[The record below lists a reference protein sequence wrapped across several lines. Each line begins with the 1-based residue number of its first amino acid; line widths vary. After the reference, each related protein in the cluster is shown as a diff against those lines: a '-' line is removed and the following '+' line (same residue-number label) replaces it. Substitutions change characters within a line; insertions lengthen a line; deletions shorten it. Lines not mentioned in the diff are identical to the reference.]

1 MSPELLKVTERASRE
16 PNGRILSLAYLL
28 DVAALRRVFDRAR
41 KNAAVG
47 VDGVTKEQ
55 YGRDLEARLAD
66 LHERLKSQRYRHQ
79 PIRRVVPL
87 VSPWKGRETGVG
99 WEGDRREIGAKL
111 RLPHEP
117 IETTHYSPRGVTEI
131 WTTICQ
137 QQPSDISS

>member
-1 MSPELLKVTERASRE
+1 MERT
-16 PNGRILSLAYLL
+16 GLILSEVPRKDFVQLINSVPFSPPLL

-117 IETTHYSPRGVTEI
+117 IEKL
-131 WTTICQ
+131 TILQ
-137 QQPSDISS
+137 EE

>member
-66 LHERLKSQRYRHQ
+66 LHERLKSQRYRH
-79 PIRRVVPL
+79 
-87 VSPWKGRETGVG
+87 
-99 WEGDRREIGAKL
+99 
-111 RLPHEP
+111 
-117 IETTHYSPRGVTEI
+117 
-131 WTTICQ
+131 
-137 QQPSDISS
+137 